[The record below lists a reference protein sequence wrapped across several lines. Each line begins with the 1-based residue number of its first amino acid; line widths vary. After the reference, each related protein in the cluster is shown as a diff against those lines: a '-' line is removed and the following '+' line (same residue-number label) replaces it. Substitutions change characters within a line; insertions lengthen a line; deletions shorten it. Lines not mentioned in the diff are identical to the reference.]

1 MPTDSFPTL
10 SKLHHLYNLEV
21 NHNHSLN
28 QDNTLIQTLEHAEFV
43 KSRKAKKSETK
54 QGLNVA

>member
-10 SKLHHLYNLEV
+10 SKLHHVYNLEV

-28 QDNTLIQTLEHAEFV
+28 QDQILAQTLEQVESTKSNKNKKAEQ
-43 KSRKAKKSETK
+43 K
-54 QGLNVA
+54 